1 MLYYRD
7 AHMPGAND
15 YDYSADMENNNQGAT
30 VKIYDKVQCHGR
42 GSSAKTYP
50 KAPKFIHD

>member
-15 YDYSADMENNNQGAT
+15 YDYSADMENNDDQGSSL
-30 VKIYDKVQCHGR
+30 VKIYDKGAVPLGEGQP
-42 GSSAKTYP
+42 Y
-50 KAPKFIHD
+50 